1 VKHFVNWSIRY
12 KLLVLLLL
20 LAVATLG
27 ATGAIAYFMSAQAM
41 QQAVTNQLAGVRR
54 SKASRI
60 ETYYRTIHSHVL
72 TLSQDR
78 MIVDAM
84 REFKAYGL
92 LNKQPLPAQFETAL
106 LEDYRTRFY
115 PEMQKLHW
123 ARPRVEDYLP
133 VTPAAIRLQYEY
145 IAKNANPAG
154 RRRDL
159 ESVGD
164 GSEYDRIHA
173 KYHRPFRRIIEEFG
187 YYDLYLI
194 DYATGRAV
202 YDVNKDRD
210 FGMSLQNGPYRTSDL
225 AKLMRQCLNTNN
237 ADDVFFSDFEPYEAA
252 KGEPTQ
258 WIASPIFDGNE
269 RLGILALQLS
279 TEAIDDVLT
288 GQRGWQKDGLGKS
301 GQSVIVGPQYRLR
314 SNIRSFLEDPDAFLH
329 RLQVAGA
336 PEEQI
341 VRIREYKTTILQ
353 LEARSPS
360 VTSALEGKEG
370 TVAEKA
376 LFGPQPSLAS
386 FMPLKIDGLNWAI
399 ESQIDLEEALRPV
412 RQMQRAFAWAGGALL
427 LLAVIA
433 ALWMTDQILGPV
445 NELVKA
451 ARRVSAGDLRT
462 EVELKWQDEL
472 GILSS
477 TFNSMT
483 RSIREKTEV
492 IQQKSAE
499 NERLLLN
506 ILPGAIADRL
516 KKGEQRIADGFA
528 EVTVL
533 FADVVNFT
541 AFSVHTP
548 AVELVSLL
556 NDLFSRFDA
565 ASQRLGVEKIKTI
578 GDCYMAV
585 CGLPEP
591 RPDHSRAAAD
601 LALELLR
608 VIDEFNRQR
617 GTSLQIRI
625 GLNSG
630 PVVAGV
636 IGSTKFIYDLWGD
649 TVNLASR
656 MESTGVPNAI
666 HVTENVYKELCE
678 SYTLEERGLIEI
690 KGKGKLPCWL
700 LRRQLVEAN
709 APAEPLLS
717 VQPNS

>member
-1 VKHFVNWSIRY
+1 
-12 KLLVLLLL
+12 LLL

-27 ATGAIAYFMSAQAM
+27 ATGGIAYFMSVRAM
-41 QQAVTNQLAGVRR
+41 EQAVTNQLAGVRR

-84 REFKAYGL
+84 REFSKAYTL
-92 LNKQPLPAQFETAL
+92 LNTENVPAQFETAL

-123 ARPRVEDYLP
+123 ARPRVEDYMP
-133 VTPAAIRLQYEY
+133 VTPAAIRLQFEY
-145 IAKNANPAG
+145 IAKNSNPRG
-154 RRRDL
+154 RRRDM
-159 ESVGD
+159 ENAGD
-164 GSEYDRIHA
+164 ASEYDRVHA

-194 DYATGRAV
+194 DYANGRAV

-210 FGMSLQNGPYRTSDL
+210 FATSLQDGPYRTSNL

-237 ADDVFFSDFEPYEAA
+237 PDDVFFSDFEPYEAA

-258 WIASPIFDGNE
+258 WVASPIFDGNE
-269 RLGILALQLS
+269 RLGVLALQLS

-288 GQRGWQKDGLGKS
+288 GHWGWQKDGLGKS
-301 GQSVIVGPQYRLR
+301 GQSVILGPRYWLR
-314 SNIRSFLEDPDAFLH
+314 SNIRPFLEDPETFLH
-329 RLQVAGA
+329 RLQAAGA
-336 PEEQI
+336 AEEQI

-370 TVAEKA
+370 TVVEKA
-376 LFGPQPSLAS
+376 LFGPEPSLAS

-427 LLAVIA
+427 LLGVIA
-433 ALWMTDQILGPV
+433 ALWMTDHILAPV

-451 ARRVSAGDLRT
+451 ARPVSAGDLLT
-462 EVELKWQDEL
+462 QVELKWQDEL
-472 GILSS
+472 GVLSS

-483 RSIREKTEV
+483 KSIREKTEV

-528 EVTVL
+528 KVTVL

-565 ASQRLGVEKIKTI
+565 ATQRLGVEKIKTI

-591 RPDHSRAAAD
+591 RPDHARAAAD

-608 VIDEFNRQR
+608 VIEEFNRQR

-656 MESTGVPNAI
+656 MESTGVPGAI
-666 HVTENVYKELCE
+666 HVTENVYKELCG
-678 SYTLEERGLIEI
+678 SYTFEERGLIEI

-700 LRRQLVEAN
+700 LRKQLVESAS
-709 APAEPLLS
+709 ATAS
-717 VQPNS
+717 V